1 MTIQVG
7 DMVKIE
13 PLSMEQKRNY
23 PTGWVYQEADLD
35 DNMDQYIGEITK
47 VTATRGHG
55 VYILECDN
63 EWYEWS
69 EVNLTLINPS
79 KMVLF

>member
-23 PTGWVYQEADLD
+23 PTGWVHQNEDLD
-35 DNMDQYIGEITK
+35 DNMDRYIGEITK
-47 VTATRGHG
+47 V
-55 VYILECDN
+55 I
-63 EWYEWS
+63 
-69 EVNLTLINPS
+69 
-79 KMVLF
+79 